1 MFLMGELVGVALI
14 GNRRSPG
21 GDGGNTAMMRGA
33 SWVIDPLNATVD
45 EFVAEGFTHIQ
56 CYLPSMSH
64 DKAKADQLASP
75 HLFGTHHRS
84 FQRGYAARSAVVHC
98 TRSSRG
104 GWKTFLGS
112 RWGVEGDRHFRPS
125 RLAFSVS

>member
-1 MFLMGELVGVALI
+1 
-14 GNRRSPG
+14 
-21 GDGGNTAMMRGA
+21 
-33 SWVIDPLNATVD
+33 
-45 EFVAEGFTHIQ
+45 
-56 CYLPSMSH
+56 MSH

-98 TRSSRG
+98 TRSSRS

-112 RWGVEGDRHFRPS
+112 RWGVEGDRHFPPTPTSVLSIVRCCRLVLRRPRAIPCPKLLMGS
-125 RLAFSVS
+125 RRVLRNRSTQREFFLGPLTQA